1 MKIAIDL
8 MGGEGCGEQNLEGC
22 LAYPYPEE
30 LIVIGDLVRLDQ
42 QKINSLVERGTQ
54 LRPCAAALTGNES
67 PRALLKRSHDS
78 SLAIGMQMLA
88 DRKTDALVSSADT
101 KAMMVL
107 GRSVLGTVAG
117 LYRPAIAKAFQGP
130 RGQFYMLDLGANVH
144 CSPDLLRQFGRLGS
158 ALQSTHQLP
167 AAAATEDIGA
177 GPDATPRVGL
187 LNIGV
192 ERGKGTGDINRA
204 ISLFEQD
211 KCINCIGF
219 IEPSE
224 LFSGRAD
231 VIVCDGYTGNLVLKT
246 IESMAGFLRGQ
257 LTDLANETDYGELSA
272 QIDADRYNGALF
284 AGLNGVV
291 VKSHGSASKRGF
303 AHAILQGRE
312 YVASQLPMACEQML
326 ARE

>member
-8 MGGEGCGEQNLEGC
+8 MGGEGCGEKNLEGC

-30 LIVIGDLVRLDQ
+30 LIVIGDLARLDQ

-67 PRALLKRSHDS
+67 PRAVLKRSHDT

-144 CSPDLLRQFGRLGS
+144 CSPHLLRQFGRLGS

-167 AAAATEDIGA
+167 AAAATEDIG
-177 GPDATPRVGL
+177 
-187 LNIGV
+187 
-192 ERGKGTGDINRA
+192 
-204 ISLFEQD
+204 
-211 KCINCIGF
+211 
-219 IEPSE
+219 
-224 LFSGRAD
+224 
-231 VIVCDGYTGNLVLKT
+231 
-246 IESMAGFLRGQ
+246 
-257 LTDLANETDYGELSA
+257 
-272 QIDADRYNGALF
+272 DRKS
-284 AGLNGVV
+284 VV
-291 VKSHGSASKRGF
+291 
-303 AHAILQGRE
+303 
-312 YVASQLPMACEQML
+312 
-326 ARE
+326 

>member
-30 LIVIGDLVRLDQ
+30 LILIGDLARLDQ
-42 QKINSLVERGTQ
+42 QKITALVEKGTQ
-54 LRPCAAALTGNES
+54 LQPCVAALTGNES
-67 PRALLKRSHDS
+67 PRVLLKYSQDT
-78 SLAIGMQMLA
+78 SLAVGMQMLA
-88 DRKTDALVSSADT
+88 DKKADALVSSADT
-101 KAMMVL
+101 KAVMVL
-107 GRSVLGTVAG
+107 GRSVLGTLAG

-130 RGQFYMLDLGANVH
+130 RGQFYMLDLGANVY
-144 CSPDLLRQFGRLGS
+144 CSPDLLRQFGRLGG
-158 ALQSTHQLP
+158 ALQSTHQF
-167 AAAATEDIGA
+167 AAASEIHDNGA
-177 GPDATPRVGL
+177 DRDDTPRVGL

-192 ERGKGTGDINRA
+192 ERGKGTGDINRT

-211 KCINCIGF
+211 GCINCIGF

-246 IESMAGFLRGQ
+246 IESMAGFLRHQ
-257 LTDLANETDYGELSA
+257 LTDLANDTDYGELSA
-272 QIDADRYNGALF
+272 QIDSDRYNGALF

-312 YVASQLPMACEQML
+312 YVLSQLPMACEQML